1 MSIRVRSVLGAV
13 ALFGGI
19 LLLVSG
25 GVWKSSDRIRY
36 QRDVERQKP
45 DPKPPQTLGGNV
57 SMGLG
62 VVVSL
67 AGLGVLGMTFRD
79 MARQLGEAGLNAEA
93 AMQRALL
100 EKRDPKTKP

>member
-1 MSIRVRSVLGAV
+1 MSIRLRSVLGAV

-36 QRDVERQKP
+36 EREVEHHKP

-62 VVVSL
+62 VIASL
-67 AGLGVLGMTFRD
+67 AGLVVLGVAFRD

>member
-1 MSIRVRSVLGAV
+1 MSIKLRSILGAV

-25 GVWKSSDRIRY
+25 SVWKSSDRIRY
-36 QRDVERQKP
+36 QRDVERQKA
-45 DPKPPQTLGGNV
+45 DPMPPQTLGGNL

-62 VVVSL
+62 VVSSL
-67 AGLGVLGMTFRD
+67 AGLGILTVAFRD
-79 MARQLGEAGLNAEA
+79 MARQLGEAGSKAEA